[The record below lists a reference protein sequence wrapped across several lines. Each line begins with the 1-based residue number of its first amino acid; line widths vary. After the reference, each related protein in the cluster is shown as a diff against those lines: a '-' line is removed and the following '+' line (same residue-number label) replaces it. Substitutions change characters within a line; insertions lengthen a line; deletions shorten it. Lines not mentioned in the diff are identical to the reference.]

1 MFKIWCLSF
10 SSFVS
15 LYELCIFSCKVSL
28 LLCILELLGELES
41 SIFEIEGGEV
51 LSNMSEIVLLAMYI
65 EIR

>member
-1 MFKIWCLSF
+1 M
-10 SSFVS
+10 
-15 LYELCIFSCKVSL
+15 FSCKVSL

-51 LSNMSEIVLLAMYI
+51 LSNMSEMVLLTIYI